1 MQHNRKLCISTAGSR
16 KAVHWQ
22 KNEVLWSEF
31 VERLKTPIR
40 GTETQEQYLAM
51 TKAQQAELKD
61 VGGFV
66 GGTFT
71 GDRRK
76 AGCVEGRDLVTLD
89 LDSIPA
95 GQTDDILRRVDGSYL
110 LL

>member
-61 VGGFV
+61 VGGRDV
-66 GGTFT
+66 HRGQ
-71 GDRRK
+71 
-76 AGCVEGRDLVTLD
+76 AEGRMRGG
-89 LDSIPA
+89 A
-95 GQTDDILRRVDGSYL
+95 GPRHAGPGQHTRRSDG
-110 LL
+110 